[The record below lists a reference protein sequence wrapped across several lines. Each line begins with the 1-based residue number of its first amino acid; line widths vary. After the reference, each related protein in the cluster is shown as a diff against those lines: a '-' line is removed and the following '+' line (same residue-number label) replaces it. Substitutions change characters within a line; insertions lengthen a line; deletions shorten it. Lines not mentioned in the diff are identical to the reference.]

1 MNSDADRFWGEIAPQ
16 YRKLKGLCP
25 MTYEEADAAF
35 DDAPEIS
42 MSDDEVQEIV
52 DAVVRDETADG
63 ESGSAEWSPD
73 SSLRSVEE
81 DLLAVFREEGETD
94 PDTDAKEEE
103 LRKRMLSDEAS
114 GEDGMDGG
122 AAPSGEGVEDG

>member
-1 MNSDADRFWGEIAPQ
+1 
-16 YRKLKGLCP
+16 
-25 MTYEEADAAF
+25 
-35 DDAPEIS
+35 
-42 MSDDEVQEIV
+42 
-52 DAVVRDETADG
+52 
-63 ESGSAEWSPD
+63 
-73 SSLRSVEE
+73 LRSVEE